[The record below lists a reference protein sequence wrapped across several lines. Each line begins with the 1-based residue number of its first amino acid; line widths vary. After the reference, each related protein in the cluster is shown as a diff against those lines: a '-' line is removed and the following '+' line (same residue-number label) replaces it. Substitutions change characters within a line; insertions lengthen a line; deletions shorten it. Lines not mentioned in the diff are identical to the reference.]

1 MTVIHDFAP
10 SRPICM
16 ALPVRLR
23 ATAATI
29 ALLAAPLAP
38 LAAQTT
44 AIPSPAPAEA
54 ATTDTAAVND
64 IIVTAT
70 RRSERLSDVPIAVS
84 AFSQQSLTNAR
95 VENTIDLA
103 NVTPGLAVAKQ
114 AGGQIIFL
122 RGVGSADGTAG
133 QEAAVA
139 TYVDG
144 VYIAAAKMGFSA
156 LNNIDHVEVLKG
168 PQGTL
173 FGRNA
178 TGGLIQIITR
188 TPTHT
193 PTVEGSLSYG
203 NFETV
208 AGKIYASTGLSDAIA
223 MDVAVA
229 AQRQGKGYGT
239 NLTSG
244 RDVGIEEYTVVRS
257 KLVYDNSGPIRVVL
271 TGDYSEN
278 MNRSD
283 ARVALPGVV
292 NLDGARTPAGFWD
305 TNTGV
310 DPLYKAKGWGVSARV
325 DAELSDEL
333 TLVSISAYRH
343 GEARQRFDND
353 LSVTSA
359 TDVQTNELFKTF
371 TQEVQLQS
379 APDKP
384 FTWILG
390 GFYMKDRNG
399 FRDPVGL
406 GLFGTAF
413 GGGVGLSNVVR
424 TNSYSAF
431 GEATYALTEKLRLR
445 AGARYTID
453 KRRLTGTT
461 FRFAAADGTV
471 VTRSPFVPPTP
482 TSATPIVPKE
492 ATFKDPSYRVVLD
505 YKPTED
511 ILLYTSYSRGF
522 KSGSFNAT
530 SGTAPAFEPETID
543 AVEVGAKGS
552 LSRAFRFAIAGYH
565 YWYDD
570 LQLPVSN
577 GTSIQTSNAAKSK
590 IYGIDLD
597 AQLSITR
604 EWSISLGGAWTHAR
618 YTSYPSA
625 QCTERLA
632 TTRNRRFRC
641 DVSGNDVART
651 PEYTFTAGGNYSLKT
666 DAGTFNANGTLAYND
681 GFAWDADNRLRQ
693 DAYWLVSG
701 QLGWRSPDDRWGV
714 NLFGRNLL
722 NTRYSVYESAVDFG
736 DQRSVAPPRTYGVEI
751 NLKL

>member
-1 MTVIHDFAP
+1 MTFIFD
-10 SRPICM
+10 S
-16 ALPVRLR
+16 ALSCSHRASLAARLR
-23 ATAATI
+23 ATAA
-29 ALLAAPLAP
+29 AFCAVAAPLAP
-38 LAAQTT
+38 LAAQ
-44 AIPSPAPAEA
+44 AASAPSDA
-54 ATTDTAAVND
+54 AAAADGADVND

-84 AFSQQSLTNAR
+84 AFSQESLTNAR

-139 TYVDG
+139 TYIDG

-203 NFETV
+203 NYDTV
-208 AGKIYASTGLSDAIA
+208 AGKLYASTGLTDAIA

-229 AQRQGKGYGT
+229 LQRQGDGYGT
-239 NLTSG
+239 NLTTG
-244 RDVGIEEYTVVRS
+244 RDVGIEEYSVVRS
-257 KLVYDNSGPIRVVL
+257 KLVFDNAGPVRAVL
-271 TGDYSEN
+271 TGDYSKN
-278 MNRSD
+278 MSRSD
-283 ARVALPGVV
+283 ARVAVPGVV

-310 DPLYKAKGWGVSARV
+310 DPLYVAKGWGVSARI
-325 DAELSDEL
+325 DAELSDKL
-333 TLVSISAYRH
+333 TLVSISAYRE
-343 GEARQRFDND
+343 GKARQRFDND

-371 TQEVQLQS
+371 TQEIQLQS
-379 APDKP
+379 AADGP

-406 GLFGTAF
+406 GLFGTSF
-413 GGGVGLSNVVR
+413 GGGVGISNVVR
-424 TNSYSAF
+424 TNSYSVF
-431 GEATYALTEKLRLR
+431 GEGTYALTDQLRLR

-471 VTRSPFVPPTP
+471 VTRRPFTPPTP
-482 TSATPIVPKE
+482 ISATPVVPKE

-505 YKPTED
+505 YKPSD
-511 ILLYTSYSRGF
+511 NVLLYTSYSRGF

-530 SGTAPAFEPETID
+530 SGTAPSFEPETID
-543 AVEVGAKGS
+543 AIEIGAKGS
-552 LSRAFRFAIAGYH
+552 LSRAFRFGIAGYH

-597 AQLSITR
+597 MQLSITR
-604 EWSISLGGAWTHAR
+604 EWSVSLGGAWTHAR

-625 QCTERLA
+625 QCTERLP

-641 DVSGNDVART
+641 DVSGNAVART
-651 PEYTFTAGGNYSLKT
+651 PEYSFTAGGNYTLKT
-666 DAGTFNANGTLAYND
+666 EAGTFSANGTLAYND
-681 GFAWDADNRLRQ
+681 GFPWDADNRLRQ
-693 DAYWLVSG
+693 DAYWLLSG
-701 QLGWRSPDDRWGV
+701 QIGWRSPSDRWGV

-736 DQRSVAPPRTYGVEI
+736 DQRSVAPPRTYGVE
-751 NLKL
+751 LSWKL